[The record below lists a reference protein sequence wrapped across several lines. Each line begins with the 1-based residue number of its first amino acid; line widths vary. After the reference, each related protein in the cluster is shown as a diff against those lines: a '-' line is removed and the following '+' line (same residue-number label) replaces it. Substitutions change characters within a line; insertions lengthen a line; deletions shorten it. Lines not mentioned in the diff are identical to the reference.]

1 MQLHK
6 LWMMKSW
13 VGPGNKARLR
23 VSGAVR
29 AFSARAIHTLYITKR
44 LHELPFSTSFSEVQ
58 AHIIQDVKSELVD
71 MRSIHA
77 KCAGQRNLRRFINFL
92 MFVNFLTKKLV
103 NYSYKV
109 FYYRECLQHL

>member
-1 MQLHK
+1 
-6 LWMMKSW
+6 
-13 VGPGNKARLR
+13 

-58 AHIIQDVKSELVD
+58 AHIIQHVKSELVD